1 MQRCNDMKRKA
12 PLLDDVVSAP
22 KSPAASHAEGHMFE
36 AMGHA
41 ARDAAD
47 RVSSSLKVAARPL
60 VRAVDSAEDG
70 IDSVVDFVTH
80 IEPRRAVRKASV
92 TIKHHPLKAV
102 GISLGLCFIL
112 GQLLRLGPSGR
123 R

>member
-1 MQRCNDMKRKA
+1 MKRKA
-12 PLLDDVVSAP
+12 PVLDDALSAA
-22 KSPAASHAEGHMFE
+22 KSPAASHAEGHVFE

-70 IDSVVDFVTH
+70 IDSVVDYVTH
-80 IEPRRAVRKASV
+80 IEPRRAIRKASV

-102 GISLGLCFIL
+102 GLSLGLGFFL
-112 GQLLRLGPSGR
+112 GQLLRIAPSR
-123 R
+123 RREA

>member
-1 MQRCNDMKRKA
+1 MKRKA
-12 PLLDDVVSAP
+12 PLLDDALKAT
-22 KSPAASHAEGHMFE
+22 KSSAASQAEGHMFE

-41 ARDAAD
+41 ARDAAE
-47 RVSSSLKVAARPL
+47 RVSSSLKVASRPL

-70 IDSVVDFVTH
+70 IDSVVDYVTH

-102 GISLGLCFIL
+102 GFSLGVGFIL
-112 GQLLRLGPSGR
+112 GQLLRIGPSGR